1 MNETISVLQKFQPEH
16 FHMDPWPHIH
26 IENALPDHMYDQLAK
41 EYPESVLDGDIK
53 GYRDFRYCQYQFTD
67 RFVTPLWKKFV
78 DFHVSKDFLHQVI
91 RAIEPGMRR
100 YYPDITDKY
109 LDIGVSLRRQGKPR
123 KTAAMEVQFVMN
135 SPNVSDIRAP
145 HLDQNRE
152 LFAALFYMKKPED
165 LSHGGDLVLYK
176 KKQAEGFQ
184 FIKGRMAPIDAI
196 EEQGRVPYKANSLVL
211 FLNTIDSIHGVS
223 ARTDA
228 QHLRRYV
235 NIGCHIIEKLFLLD
249 YPEDDANS

>member
-1 MNETISVLQKFQPEH
+1 
-16 FHMDPWPHIH
+16 MDPWPHIH
-26 IENALPDHMYDQLAK
+26 IENALPSDIYDQLAK
-41 EYPESVLDGDIK
+41 EYPESILTGDVN

-67 RFVTPLWKKFV
+67 EFVSPLWQEFV
-78 DFHVSKDFLHQVI
+78 DFHVSKDFLGEVI
-91 RAIEPGMRR
+91 RALEPGMRR
-100 YYPDITDKY
+100 HYPDITDKY
-109 LDIGVSLRRQGKPR
+109 LNIDVSLRRQGKPKR
-123 KTAAMEVQFVMN
+123 TAAMEVQFVMN
-135 SPNVSDIRAP
+135 SPDVSSIRTP

-165 LSHGGDLVLYK
+165 ASQGGDFVLYK
-176 KKQAEGFQ
+176 KKYQEGFQ
-184 FIKGRMAPIDAI
+184 FAKGRLAPEDAI
-196 EEQGRVPYKANSLVL
+196 EERSRVPYKANSLVL

-228 QHLRRYV
+228 DHLRRYV